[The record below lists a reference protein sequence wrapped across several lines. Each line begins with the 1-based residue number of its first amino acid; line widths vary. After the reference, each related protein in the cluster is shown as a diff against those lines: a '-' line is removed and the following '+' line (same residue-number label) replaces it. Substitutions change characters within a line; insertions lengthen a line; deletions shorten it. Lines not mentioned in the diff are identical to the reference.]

1 MRLDWY
7 FDFISPFAYL
17 QFTRL
22 GELPPTVELR
32 LQPVLLAGIL
42 NHWGQLGPA
51 EIEPKRH
58 FTYQHVMWLAQQAG
72 VPFTMPVGHPFN
84 SLPLLRLALALGAT
98 REVVGRLFS
107 FVWVD
112 GHIPQQ
118 PEAWALL
125 LGELGVGD
133 GTEAPPIKERLR
145 QITEAAQQ
153 RGVFGVPTSIIGG
166 ELFWGYDATDMLLD
180 YCRFPAAFTGKALR
194 RAADVPVVASR
205 SRQPRQPH

>member
-22 GELPPTVELR
+22 AELPPTVELR

-51 EIEPKRH
+51 EIEPKRR
-58 FTYQHVMWLAQQAG
+58 FTYQHVTWLAQQAG
-72 VPFTMPVGHPFN
+72 VPFRMPVGHPFN
-84 SLPLLRLALALGAT
+84 SLPMLRLALTLGAT
-98 REVVGRLFS
+98 REVVGRLFR
-107 FVWVD
+107 FVWID

-118 PEAWALL
+118 AEAWTLL
-125 LGELGVGD
+125 LDELGVCD
-133 GTEAPPIKERLR
+133 RTEAPAIKERLR
-145 QITEAAQQ
+145 QTTEAAQQ
-153 RGVFGVPTSIIGG
+153 RGVFGVPTSITGG

-180 YCRFPAAFTGKALR
+180 YCRFPAAFAGAALS
-194 RAADVPVVASR
+194 RAAGVPVAASR
-205 SRQPRQPH
+205 PRPSR